1 MVVIRLPKNQIAFFE
16 LIYSYKQTLSVLE
29 SKTALYFSG
38 YEHKNIVLSQLSELK
53 DLIEKMDGVRNYI
66 EIERETEY
74 SATTIP
80 DKIYQLR

>member
-16 LIYSYKQTLSVLE
+16 LIYSYKQSLLVLE

-38 YEHKNIVLSQLSELK
+38 FQHKKIVLSQLSELK
-53 DLIEKMDGVRNYI
+53 EIIEKIDDNRQYI
-66 EIERETEY
+66 LVERETEY
-74 SATTIP
+74 STIQ

>member
-16 LIYSYKQTLSVLE
+16 LIYSYKQSLLILE

-38 YEHKNIVLSQLSELK
+38 YEDKKIVLSQLSELK
-53 DLIEKMDGVRNYI
+53 DLIEKMDRVRNYI

-74 SATTIP
+74 AGATIQ
-80 DKIYQLR
+80 DKNQLR

>member
-16 LIYSYKQTLSVLE
+16 LIYSYKQSLLILE

-74 SATTIP
+74 SATTIR